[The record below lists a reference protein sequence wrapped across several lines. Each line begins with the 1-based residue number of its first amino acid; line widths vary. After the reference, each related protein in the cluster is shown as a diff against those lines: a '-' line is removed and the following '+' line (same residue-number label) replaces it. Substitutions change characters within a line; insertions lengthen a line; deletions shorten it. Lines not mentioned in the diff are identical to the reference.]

1 MDILYN
7 RLGAWT
13 VKHVSNVKR
22 KTETTIVV
30 LSTSGVIALLR
41 CYTLL
46 LATLS
51 DSSCSIVAV
60 ALSADCCQ

>member
-1 MDILYN
+1 MDILHN
-7 RLGAWT
+7 SLGAWT

-30 LSTSGVIALLR
+30 LSTSGVLR

-51 DSSCSIVAV
+51 DSCSVVAV